1 MKLFKR
7 FLLSSRVSWG
17 PLESS
22 WSPLA
27 SFFFLL
33 GYPGR
38 FLGTLLGARGPLWAP
53 CGGLWRR
60 LGRLW
65 ELMWPSWAHLGSLW
79 GPMRPPGA
87 TLVCLDLSL
96 GSLGFALVPPDTSH
110 KPTNCPPHTQ
120 EFKLDVRSPHA
131 SPKMTAGQ
139 GREGINL
146 LFIFFPL

>member
-1 MKLFKR
+1 MAFRVGGVDKLFKR

-38 FLGTLLGARGPLWAP
+38 FLGALLRTRGSLWVP
-53 CGGLWRR
+53 FGGLWRS
-60 LGRLW
+60 
-65 ELMWPSWAHLGSLW
+65 E
-79 GPMRPPGA
+79 A
-87 TLVCLDLSL
+87 TLGAHVALLGALGISL
-96 GSLGFALVPPDTSH
+96 GGLCALLAPLWSVFTALLPVTSH